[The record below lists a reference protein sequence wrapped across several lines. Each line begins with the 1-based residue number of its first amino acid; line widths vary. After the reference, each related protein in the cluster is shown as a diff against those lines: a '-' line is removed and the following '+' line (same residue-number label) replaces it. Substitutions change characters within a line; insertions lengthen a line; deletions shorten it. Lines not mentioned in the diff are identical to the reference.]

1 MVTSLVVAILI
12 LGFLIVFHEFGH
24 FIVAKRV
31 GVGVLKFSVGFGPKL
46 VGIQVG
52 RTEYV
57 ISAIPLGGF
66 VKMIGEDPEEE
77 VSEAD
82 RELSFTEKSLWRR
95 TAIVLAGPIANLLLA
110 FLAFVSV
117 FLIFGSSEPR
127 DEAIVGGVSADM
139 PAAAAG
145 LQAGDLIVAVDGTP
159 IPGWDALAERIRASD
174 GKALEFTVERGGET
188 KNFTIQPQAAPRHN
202 EFGEVLETSYF
213 IGIERELEPR
223 SVGVFE
229 AVQLGGLQTVWWI
242 RTLVLS
248 VFKMIGGSIPADQIG
263 GPIMIVQAA
272 GEQAQR
278 GLEDLLYFMAIV
290 SVNLGILNL
299 LPIPI
304 LDGGHLFFFA
314 IEGILRR
321 PMAIRHRE
329 IAQQIGLL
337 VIVTLMVFAFYN
349 DIRRNLE
356 SWWG

>member
-24 FIVAKRV
+24 FFVAKRV
-31 GVGVLKFSVGFGPKL
+31 GVGVLKFSVGFGPRL
-46 VGIQVG
+46 VGIQIG

-66 VKMIGEDPEEE
+66 VKMIGEDPDEE
-77 VSEAD
+77 VSAAD
-82 RELSFTEKSLWRR
+82 RELSFTNKSLWRR
-95 TAIVLAGPIANLLLA
+95 TAIVLAGPLANLLLA
-110 FLAFVSV
+110 FLAFLAV
-117 FLIFGSSEPR
+117 FAIYGNSEPR
-127 DEAIVGGVSADM
+127 DEAIVGGVSRDM

-145 LQAGDLIVAVDGTP
+145 LQAGDLVVAVDGAP
-159 IPGWDALAERIRASD
+159 VANWEKLAEIIRGSD
-174 GKALEFTVERGGET
+174 GEPLR
-188 KNFTIQPQAAPRHN
+188 FTIDRAGQTLDIDVQPKASPRHN
-202 EFGEVLETSYF
+202 EFGEVVDTAFL
-213 IGIERELEPR
+213 IGIERGMVATA
-223 SVGVFE
+223 VGPLK
-229 AVQLGGLQTVWWI
+229 AVQLAGEQTLWWI

-248 VFKMIGGSIPADQIG
+248 IFKMVGGSIPADQIG

-290 SVNLGILNL
+290 SVNLGVLNL

-321 PMAIRHRE
+321 PLAIRHRE
-329 IAQQIGLL
+329 IAQQVGLVLL
-337 VIVTLMVFAFYN
+337 VSLMAFAFYN

>member
-1 MVTSLVVAILI
+1 MVTSLVVAII
-12 LGFLIVFHEFGH
+12 VLGFLIVFHEFGH
-24 FIVAKRV
+24 FIVARRL

-46 VGIQVG
+46 VGVQVG

-77 VSEAD
+77 VSAAD
-82 RELSFTEKSLWRR
+82 RELSFTNKSLWRR
-95 TAIVLAGPIANLLLA
+95 TAIVLAGPVANLLLA
-110 FLAFVSV
+110 FLAFLVV
-117 FLIFGSSEPR
+117 FAAWGTGDPR
-127 DEAIVGGVSADM
+127 EEAVVGGVSRDM

-145 LQAGDLIVAVDGTP
+145 IRAGDFVVAVDGNAVP
-159 IPGWDALAERIRASD
+159 NWDRLAEIIRGSD
-174 GKALEFTVERGGET
+174 GRTLTFTVERDGAT
-188 KNFTIQPQAAPRHN
+188 LTIPVTPKPSPRHN
-202 EFGEVLETSYF
+202 EFGEVIDTAFL
-213 IGIERELEPR
+213 IGIERGMTTRP
-223 SVGVFE
+223 VGFGE
-229 AVQLGGLQTVWWI
+229 AVWLAGEQTLWWM

-248 VFKMIGGSIPADQIG
+248 IFKMIGGSIPAEQIG
-263 GPIMIVQAA
+263 GPIMIVQTA

-321 PMAIRHRE
+321 PLHIRHRE
-329 IAQQIGLL
+329 IAQQVGLVL
-337 VIVTLMVFAFYN
+337 LLSLMVFAFYN

-356 SWWG
+356 TWWG